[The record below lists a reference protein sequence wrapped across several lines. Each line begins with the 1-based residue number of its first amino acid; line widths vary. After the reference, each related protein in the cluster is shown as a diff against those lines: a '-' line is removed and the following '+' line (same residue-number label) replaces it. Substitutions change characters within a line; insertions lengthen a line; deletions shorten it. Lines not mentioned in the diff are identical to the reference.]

1 MKITVHRGSDQIGCC
16 VTEYESNGW
25 KLFIDYGEQLPVAPM
40 PDKALEVEGLT
51 CGDLSKSTLLITNYH
66 GDHVGKIADL
76 APGHHVFAIIDDA
89 LVSCEVVGSLTA
101 DFLNKFGPRNEEDF
115 QEYKSDLCDWGWDKI
130 VVRPLVKIKTKF
142 GEISSDPT
150 AQRIYNFPYKTLQ

>member
-1 MKITVHRGSDQIGCC
+1 
-16 VTEYESNGW
+16 
-25 KLFIDYGEQLPVAPM
+25 M

-89 LVSCEVVGSLTA
+89 LVSDG
-101 DFLNKFGPRNEEDF
+101 G
-115 QEYKSDLCDWGWDKI
+115 
-130 VVRPLVKIKTKF
+130 
-142 GEISSDPT
+142 
-150 AQRIYNFPYKTLQ
+150 FP